1 MSESETGRPVVKTL
15 LLTDF
20 VESTQFVSSLGD
32 VRAAEI
38 FAAHDH
44 AARELLA
51 EHGGQEI
58 DKSDGFLFLFDRPI
72 DAVRFSLAY
81 HRLLAGLS
89 KDLPRPLEARSG
101 IHLGEVVMRTNPT
114 DDVIRGAKPVEV
126 EGLAKAKTARV
137 MACACG
143 NQTLLSESAYTIGHR
158 AAVGDDGLDES
169 VRWME
174 HGLYSLKGMEQPVR
188 LFEVGREGES
198 LLEPPPGAISG
209 GGSTTRTLLV
219 GLALT
224 ALVGGFVVMS
234 DPEGPPPSP
243 SIDPAPP
250 VHSKSAP
257 QPSPVSPPA
266 STASPQPKPAE
277 AASVKPVEVKQAEPA
292 EVKPVRIQIVSTP
305 PGAEIRYG
313 TDVIGI
319 APVVLPVPP
328 MIASHPIQARLS
340 GHRDSEA
347 FCRVTEAD
355 LKTGT
360 VRCEVPL
367 KRIKKTR
374 SKASFPGAA
383 GAKTKRPKTKPK
395 IHMID

>member
-198 LLEPPPGAISG
+198 LLSPPPGAISG
-209 GGSTTRTLLV
+209 RGSITRTLLV

-224 ALVGGFVVMS
+224 ALVGVFVVMS
-234 DPEGPPPSP
+234 DPEGPPPGP
-243 SIDPAPP
+243 SIAPSPP

-257 QPSPVSPPA
+257 QPSPVSPA
-266 STASPQPKPAE
+266 TSESRAKPE
-277 AASVKPVEVKQAEPA
+277 EVVAAKPA
-292 EVKPVRIQIVSTP
+292 EVKPTERVAVKPISIQIVSKP

-347 FCRVTEAD
+347 FCRVTEAA
-355 LKTGT
+355 LKTGS

-367 KRIKKTR
+367 KRVKKTR
-374 SKASFPGAA
+374 SKAPSSGSS
-383 GAKTKRPKTKPK
+383 GVKTKRPKSKPK